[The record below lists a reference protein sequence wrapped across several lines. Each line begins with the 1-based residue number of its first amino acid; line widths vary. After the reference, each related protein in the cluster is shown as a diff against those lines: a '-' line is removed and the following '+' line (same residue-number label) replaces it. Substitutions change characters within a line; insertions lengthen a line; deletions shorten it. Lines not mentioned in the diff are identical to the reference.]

1 MESCKKPIIHPENQ
15 NPSFYFTETE
25 SIPSKYTFKYVNW
38 ISETDT
44 EKYIQ
49 Y

>member
-1 MESCKKPIIHPENQ
+1 MDTYKKPVIYTENQ
-15 NPSFYFTETE
+15 NPPLYFTETE
-25 SIPSKYTFKYVNW
+25 SIPSKYTFKYVNL